1 MNNEH
6 QGEGGT
12 FLLDPETGKLTLIQ
26 QTNPPETPIEVKT
39 DGIADKKKSNS
50 NRGRNKLRN

>member
-1 MNNEH
+1 MSNEH

-26 QTNPPETPIEVKT
+26 KTNPPETSIEVKT

-50 NRGRNKLRN
+50 NRGRK

>member
-1 MNNEH
+1 MSNEH

-12 FLLDPETGKLTLIQ
+12 YLLDPETGEVSLIQ
-26 QTNPPETPIEVKT
+26 QTTDPETLIEVKT

-50 NRGRNKLRN
+50 NRSRE

>member
-1 MNNEH
+1 MSNEH

-12 FLLDPETGKLTLIQ
+12 FLLDPETGELTLIQ
-26 QTNPPETPIEVKT
+26 QTNPPETSNEVKT

-50 NRGRNKLRN
+50 NRGRR

>member
-1 MNNEH
+1 MSNEH

-12 FLLDPETGKLTLIQ
+12 FLLDPETGELTLIQ
-26 QTNPPETPIEVKT
+26 QTNPPETSIEVKT

>member
-1 MNNEH
+1 MSNEH

-12 FLLDPETGKLTLIQ
+12 FLLDPETGELTLIQ

-50 NRGRNKLRN
+50 NRGRK